1 MQRPSTSP
9 PQGEDASSIL
19 ARSIRRDTPETT
31 RGARVPRGSKDMAIA
46 LIAILFGIGLI
57 TIPAIRLRKVWA
69 ARPVVRMPVFPTG
82 NRSSILR
89 QPIGA
94 AKHGDGGC
102 IGNAATGASEG
113 PSGEDGLAGNTGC
126 GLAAKAPGLG
136 PGDRR
141 FESFRP
147 DRLGKPNSVCSAL
160 A

>member
-1 MQRPSTSP
+1 
-9 PQGEDASSIL
+9 
-19 ARSIRRDTPETT
+19 
-31 RGARVPRGSKDMAIA
+31 MAIA
-46 LIAILFGIGLI
+46 IIAILCGMFGMAA
-57 TIPAIRLRKVWA
+57 TVHAIRLRKIRA

-89 QPIGA
+89 QPIGV

-102 IGNAATGASEG
+102 IGNAATGASEE
-113 PSGEDGLAGNTGC
+113 PSGRDGLAGNSGC

-136 PGDRR
+136 PGNRR

-147 DRLGKPNSVCSAL
+147 DCLRKPNSVYSAL

>member
-1 MQRPSTSP
+1 
-9 PQGEDASSIL
+9 
-19 ARSIRRDTPETT
+19 
-31 RGARVPRGSKDMAIA
+31 MAIA
-46 LIAILFGIGLI
+46 IIAILFGIMVL
-57 TIPAIRLRKVWA
+57 TVPAIRLRGVWA

-94 AKHGDGGC
+94 AKSGDGGR
-102 IGNAATGASEG
+102 IGNAATGVSEE
-113 PSGEDGLAGNTGC
+113 PSGKEGLAGNSGC
-126 GLAAKAPGLG
+126 GLVAKAPGLG

-147 DRLGKPNSVCSAL
+147 DWLGQKNGVCSAL

>member
-1 MQRPSTSP
+1 
-9 PQGEDASSIL
+9 
-19 ARSIRRDTPETT
+19 
-31 RGARVPRGSKDMAIA
+31 MAVAI
-46 LIAILFGIGLI
+46 IAILFGILI
-57 TIPAIRLRKVWA
+57 TVLAIRLRDIRA

-94 AKHGDGGC
+94 AQHGDGGGT
-102 IGNAATGASEG
+102 GNAATGATEE
-113 PSGEDGLAGNTGC
+113 PSGREGLAGNSGC
-126 GLAAKAPGLG
+126 GPAAKAPGLG

-147 DRLGKPNSVCSAL
+147 DWLEKLHSACSAL